1 MNEAMKRE
9 MERRNE
15 SAAWHHARMK
25 EECQTLTEEQHDV
38 LSWLCEIRHDL
49 HSENRDSI
57 WSNNSSVL
65 EPFDNSSE
73 YPEVNKRLEEVGL
86 NPIDI
91 DSHFFINLPNSTDY
105 EYILSDEERAEKR
118 FQNLLDEINKYIDY
132 LLSSNPKLGAVM
144 QELWKNINNNPDEFK
159 DKRVSHILTE
169 MRKEAIDN
177 VLTSFAEEWCISLDA
192 VSYSAER
199 YESGDTEI
207 PGLNNLKKSADY
219 NKFSETHN
227 DMSKFKYHQAVKKA
241 LSDLLTD
248 EIIPIRDD
256 NYRTDEV
263 KN

>member
-1 MNEAMKRE
+1 MGRLLLFIGHAAALRSEQFPDQAAHEQRE
-9 MERRNE
+9 GGQADDGGNDDTAIDFEYELKSYSRERIDYYYIVSLIQTVV
-15 SAAWHHARMK
+15 SA
-25 EECQTLTEEQHDV
+25 
-38 LSWLCEIRHDL
+38 
-49 HSENRDSI
+49 
-57 WSNNSSVL
+57 
-65 EPFDNSSE
+65 
-73 YPEVNKRLEEVGL
+73 
-86 NPIDI
+86 
-91 DSHFFINLPNSTDY
+91 
-105 EYILSDEERAEKR
+105 SDEERTEQHY
-118 FQNLLDEINKYIDY
+118 QNLLEEINKYIEY